1 MTRLSILLPLS
12 FYRCSLSRSRLST
25 TKEVIVSYESEV
37 GDTSTYSCGD
47 LGADETI
54 VLRDGDGD
62 IESVIYNSYGSNLIV
77 RNEQNIFYDEEKVVG
92 VFTETTRDN
101 VNGSFFTT
109 EISSTQYDYNST
121 GDLIFIE
128 ESSNGLRTLTRE
140 YQPIE
145 IR

>member
-25 TKEVIVSYESEV
+25 TKEVIVSYEPEV
-37 GDTSTYSCGD
+37 GDTATYSCGD

>member
-25 TKEVIVSYESEV
+25 TKEVIVSYESEI

-47 LGADETI
+47 LGADVTI
-54 VLRDGDGD
+54 VFRDGNDD

-77 RNEQNIFYDEEKVVG
+77 RNEQNIFYEEGKVVG
-92 VFTETTRDN
+92 VFTETTRDHD
-101 VNGSFFTT
+101 NGSFFSTVIT
-109 EISSTQYDYNST
+109 STQYEYNSA
-121 GDLIFIE
+121 GDLSFIE
-128 ESSNGLRTLTRE
+128 ESSDGLRTLTRE

>member
-47 LGADETI
+47 LGPDEKI

-62 IESVIYNSYGSNLIV
+62 IDSVIYNNYGSNLIV